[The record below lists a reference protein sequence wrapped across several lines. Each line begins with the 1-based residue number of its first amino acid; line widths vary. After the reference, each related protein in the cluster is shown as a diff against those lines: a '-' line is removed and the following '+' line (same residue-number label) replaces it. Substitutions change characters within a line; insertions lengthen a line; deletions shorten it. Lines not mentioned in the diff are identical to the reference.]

1 MKEQLAKI
9 RAEALSAFESVEDAA
24 GLDSLRVKYLGKKGE
39 LTAVL
44 KQMGKLSAEERPVMG
59 QLANDVRA
67 ALEKA
72 LEDCSARLEAAALS
86 KRLERE
92 ALDVTI
98 PGKAVSIGH
107 RHPMNIA
114 LEELKDI
121 FIGMGFVVLDGPEVE
136 LAELNFDRLNAEEG
150 HPSRDWSDTFYFDK
164 DSRVMLRSQTSP
176 MQVRAMDTMDL
187 PIRIV
192 APGRVYRKD
201 EVDATHSPMFH
212 QVEGMVIDKGVTM
225 ADLKGTLNTVVEKL
239 YGAGTKTRF
248 RPHHFPF
255 TEPSCEMDVQCHKCG
270 GAGCPTCKGE
280 GWIELLGAGMVH
292 PRVLEMSGID
302 PEVYSGWAFG
312 IGLERMALRRFK
324 IADMRLIFENDIRFL
339 EQF

>member
-1 MKEQLAKI
+1 MKEQLEAI
-9 RAEALSAFESVEDAA
+9 RAGALAAIGAAGNTGELEAL
-24 GLDSLRVKYLGKKGE
+24 RVQYLGKKGE

-59 QLANDVRA
+59 QLANAVRA
-67 ALEKA
+67 DVESAIEQQSAVLAEKA
-72 LEDCSARLEAAALS
+72 LEERLEA
-86 KRLERE
+86 E
-92 ALDVTI
+92 ALDITV
-98 PGKAVSIGH
+98 PGKAHKLGH
-107 RHPMNIA
+107 KHPMYTA
-114 LEELKDI
+114 LDEIKEI
-121 FIGMGFVVLDGPEVE
+121 FISMGFTVLDGPEVE
-136 LAELNFDRLNAEEG
+136 LASYNFDKLNAPEG

-176 MQVRAMDTMDL
+176 MQVRAMETMEL
-187 PIRIV
+187 PIRII

-225 ADLKGTLNTVVEKL
+225 ADLKGTLNTVVEML
-239 YGAGTKTRF
+239 YGKGTKTRF

-270 GAGCPTCKGE
+270 GVGCPTCKGE
-280 GWIELLGAGMVH
+280 GWIELLGAGMIH
-292 PRVLEMSGID
+292 PKVLKMSGID

-312 IGLERMALRRFK
+312 IGLERTAMRRFK
-324 IADMRLIFENDIRFL
+324 IADLRLIFENDVRFL